1 MKSAKI
7 FSSFLTTLAMLAA
20 SMMPL
25 ASTAQTPIKDHKNSY
40 PPSEDVKLGRQA
52 ANEVEQKM
60 PLLNDREV
68 DAYIARLGD
77 RIVSQLPSKY
87 QFSEFRYSY
96 RVVNVRDLNAFALPG
111 GFTYVNRG
119 LIEAAKNEGEL
130 IGVMAHE
137 IAHVALRHGTLQ
149 YAKAKKVG
157 TWATIAAIGGT
168 VLGGSGVGQAIY
180 GSFGV
185 YFMKFSREYEKE
197 ADLLGAQTMARA
209 GYDPR
214 DLANMF
220 RTLEQQGGKSGPE
233 FMSDHPNPGNHY
245 EYINREAELIGVR
258 ASENDNREF
267 LRIRERLSG
276 KARAGS
282 MEESSRGSGR
292 NPSGGGRNPS
302 RTNTRSGE
310 PPSRTMQSYRAPS
323 GTFRI
328 SYPNNWEVYDGQDS
342 VTFAPAWA
350 IEGTDITRG
359 AIVGSYTPSG
369 NRRGNLG
376 LDKALDRI
384 VAMLQENNNYLAEER
399 NSRRSDQLSGREAMG
414 VFMVGTNTGG
424 YEERAYVVARQS
436 GQSIIYIVFIA
447 PERDFTQYEQA
458 FNSMMNSYSITER
471 SR

>member
-7 FSSFLTTLAMLAA
+7 FSSYLTIFALLAA
-20 SMMPL
+20 LMMPL
-25 ASTAQTPIKDHKNSY
+25 GGAAQTPIKDHKNSY

-52 ANEVEQKM
+52 ANEVEKKM

-68 DAYIARLGD
+68 DAYIAQLGD
-77 RIVSQLPSKY
+77 KIVSNLPSKY

-119 LIEAAKNEGEL
+119 LIETAKNEGEL

-185 YFMKFSREYEKE
+185 YFMKFSREFEKE
-197 ADLLGAQTMARA
+197 ADLLGAQTMAQA

-220 RTLEQQGGKSGPE
+220 KTLEQQGGKSGPE
-233 FMSDHPNPGNHY
+233 FMSDHPNPGNRY
-245 EYINREAELIGVR
+245 EYINREAELIGVK
-258 ASENDNREF
+258 ASSNDNREF
-267 LRIRERLSG
+267 FRIRERLSG
-276 KARAGS
+276 KGRASS
-282 MEESSRGSGR
+282 MEEVSKGGS
-292 NPSGGGRNPS
+292 GRNPS
-302 RTNTRSGE
+302 RTNNARSGE
-310 PPSRTMQSYRAPS
+310 PPSRTMQSYRAQS
-323 GTFRI
+323 GAFRI
-328 SYPNNWEVYDGQDS
+328 SYPNNWEAYDGQDS

-359 AIVGSYTPSG
+359 VIVGSYTPSG
-369 NRRGNLG
+369 NRRGNLS
-376 LDKALDRI
+376 LDRALDRI

-414 VFMVGTNTGG
+414 TFLVGTNSGG
-424 YEERAYVVARQS
+424 DEERAYVVARQS
-436 GQSIIYIVFIA
+436 GQAIVYMVFIA
-447 PERDFTQYEQA
+447 PERDFSQYEQA
-458 FNSMMNSYSITER
+458 FNSMMSSYSVSER
-471 SR
+471 VR